1 MQKMHM
7 HDVESSPSGG
17 EHSWII
23 QEYFPPR
30 KSVVIQVE
38 READVRKPLF
48 LMLMI
53 LIRSCCHMVSSN
65 FALPRFP
72 WAHLPPAPEDE
83 AGQKPLCGRVR
94 HRPGTPDPRFSRRRC
109 CCAGGRAE
117 DRHVLAEAARIRLLS
132 PQLRL
137 LVFRQ
142 HGEEY
147 GVHAAGPGGDQD
159 IRYGGGEGHVAPC
172 DQIL

>member
-1 MQKMHM
+1 MKSADNKKWLQARIGREIMFFFFFALQLQLNESKLGNKAQARKMQKMHM

-72 WAHLPPAPEDE
+72 
-83 AGQKPLCGRVR
+83 
-94 HRPGTPDPRFSRRRC
+94 
-109 CCAGGRAE
+109 
-117 DRHVLAEAARIRLLS
+117 
-132 PQLRL
+132 
-137 LVFRQ
+137 
-142 HGEEY
+142 
-147 GVHAAGPGGDQD
+147 
-159 IRYGGGEGHVAPC
+159 
-172 DQIL
+172 